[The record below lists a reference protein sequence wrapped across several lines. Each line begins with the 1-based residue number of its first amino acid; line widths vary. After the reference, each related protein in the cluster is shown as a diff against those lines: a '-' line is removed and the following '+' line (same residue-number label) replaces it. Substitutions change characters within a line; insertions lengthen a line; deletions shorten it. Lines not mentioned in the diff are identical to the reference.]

1 MAVGSGVGVGVEVDI
16 GVGVAVGS
24 AEGAGTGVGVGVDSI
39 VGAGPGFTVGAWVGV
54 GLGITAVAVGGAS
67 VGWASSGSQATDAA
81 INASIAIATATAPM
95 RLPQSFFLNLA
106 KVCINLLP
114 VMVPPAGFEPTH
126 LASEASTLSSELRGL
141 AGIHTGQ
148 RETNCGS
155 LVLLRSQ
162 WGI

>member
-1 MAVGSGVGVGVEVDI
+1 MGVDVAVGAGVGSGVGLDVGE
-16 GVGVAVGS
+16 GVA
-24 AEGAGTGVGVGVDSI
+24 
-39 VGAGPGFTVGAWVGV
+39 VGAWVGV
-54 GLGITAVAVGGAS
+54 GLGITAVADGGAS

-81 INASIAIATATAPM
+81 INASIAIATATTPM

>member
-1 MAVGSGVGVGVEVDI
+1 M
-16 GVGVAVGS
+16 
-24 AEGAGTGVGVGVDSI
+24 
-39 VGAGPGFTVGAWVGV
+39 GAWVGV
-54 GLGITAVAVGGAS
+54 GLGITAVADGGAS
-67 VGWASSGSQATDAA
+67 VGWASSGSQATAAA

-106 KVCINLLP
+106 KMCINLLP

>member
-1 MAVGSGVGVGVEVDI
+1 MGIDVAVGAGVGSGVGLD
-16 GVGVAVGS
+16 
-24 AEGAGTGVGVGVDSI
+24 
-39 VGAGPGFTVGAWVGV
+39 VGAGIAVVAWVGV
-54 GLGITAVAVGGAS
+54 GLGITAVADGGAP
-67 VGWASSGSQATDAA
+67 VGWPSSGSQATAAAINA

-106 KVCINLLP
+106 KMCTTLLP
-114 VMVPPAGFEPTH
+114 VMAPPAGFEPTH

-148 RETNCGS
+148 RETNC
-155 LVLLRSQ
+155 LLRSQ

>member
-1 MAVGSGVGVGVEVDI
+1 MDVAVGAWAGVGAGVGSGVDVGS
-16 GVGVAVGS
+16 GVA
-24 AEGAGTGVGVGVDSI
+24 
-39 VGAGPGFTVGAWVGV
+39 VGAWVGV
-54 GLGITAVAVGGAS
+54 GLGITAVADGGAS
-67 VGWASSGSQATDAA
+67 VGWASSGSQATAAA

-106 KVCINLLP
+106 KMCINLLP